1 MHRRAASHM
10 RSGRGGVLRGLRRR
24 RRGSFRAWARRLAGR
39 LALALVLAVF
49 LPVFSVAVGAQPG
62 TDLGVC
68 MRTSPETAAFRTG
81 GDFAPDGPPRGGAF
95 TPGNSFVSA
104 AVQCAESFAAA
115 NLVGIGMNIWGGLA
129 VIITIWTGIQ
139 MMFGGGF
146 AVGEVV
152 SLVLLLGFPW
162 AVLTFYNTA
171 VGTPWGNM
179 TFSYMVSGMGQ
190 VVGARLVL
198 GTFEAFQAVVYD
210 AVTSIWSSET
220 FKGALAQTEEQA
232 GDAAESP
239 GMLATLKGLLTGAVE
254 GVYSL
259 LFGWI
264 MGLIEAIART
274 IVVLLLALL
283 FIGLLIIP
291 AVVAYCS
298 YLWGY
303 FSLLVAII
311 LGPLL
316 IPWVLIPQLQFLAW
330 GWFRTL
336 LGAGVHMM
344 VAGACFAVVGQ
355 ILMIPIMRFQTLVT
369 LANAQPVVE
378 AVSVHPLGLL
388 AGTAGVALGAGLAAI
403 TESLPLILV
412 AYLGAFK
419 IGEITAMIMNGGS
432 MPASGIGDRMRSMG
446 SMRSTGRS
454 LGMMAGRGAA
464 TAAATAGAAVATGGT
479 AAAAVA
485 AGRVLSQATRSR

>member
-1 MHRRAASHM
+1 MHRRAASHT
-10 RSGRGGVLRGLRRR
+10 RSGRGGVLRRLRRR
-24 RRGSFRAWARRLAGR
+24 RSGSFRAWARRLAGR
-39 LALALVLAVF
+39 LAVALILAAF

-95 TPGNSFVSA
+95 TPGNSFVRA

-190 VVGARLVL
+190 VVGARLVF
-198 GTFEAFQAVVYD
+198 GTFEAFQGTVYD
-210 AVTSIWSSET
+210 AVTRIWSSET
-220 FKGALAQTEEQA
+220 FQGALAQTEEES

-239 GMLATLKGLLTGAVE
+239 GVLATLKGLITGAVE

-283 FIGLLIIP
+283 FIGLLILP

-344 VAGACFAVVGQ
+344 VAGACFAVVAQ
-355 ILMIPIMRFQTLVT
+355 ILMIPIIRFSTLVT
-369 LANAQPVVE
+369 AANSQPVVE
-378 AVSVHPLGLL
+378 AISVHPLGLL
-388 AGTAGVALGAGLAAI
+388 AGTAGVALAAGLAAI

-432 MPASGIGDRMRSMG
+432 MPASGLGERMRSMG

>member
-1 MHRRAASHM
+1 
-10 RSGRGGVLRGLRRR
+10 
-24 RRGSFRAWARRLAGR
+24 
-39 LALALVLAVF
+39 
-49 LPVFSVAVGAQPG
+49 
-62 TDLGVC
+62 
-68 MRTSPETAAFRTG
+68 
-81 GDFAPDGPPRGGAF
+81 
-95 TPGNSFVSA
+95 
-104 AVQCAESFAAA
+104 
-115 NLVGIGMNIWGGLA
+115 
-129 VIITIWTGIQ
+129 
-139 MMFGGGF
+139 
-146 AVGEVV
+146 
-152 SLVLLLGFPW
+152 
-162 AVLTFYNTA
+162 
-171 VGTPWGNM
+171 
-179 TFSYMVSGMGQ
+179 MVSGMGQ
-190 VVGARLVL
+190 VVGAQLVL

-344 VAGACFAVVGQ
+344 VAGACFAVVAQ
-355 ILMIPIMRFQTLVT
+355 ILMIPIIRFSTLVT

-378 AVSVHPLGLL
+378 ADLRASGGP
-388 AGTAGVALGAGLAAI
+388 AGRDGRRRAFGAGLAAI

-412 AYLGAFK
+412 AYLGRLQDRGDHGDDHERRIDARDRASA
-419 IGEITAMIMNGGS
+419 TACARWAACGARGVRSAHDRRARGGHR
-432 MPASGIGDRMRSMG
+432 G
-446 SMRSTGRS
+446 
-454 LGMMAGRGAA
+454 GRGR
-464 TAAATAGAAVATGGT
+464 GRGRRPGRAAV
-479 AAAAVA
+479 AAVA

>member
-1 MHRRAASHM
+1 MHRRAASHT
-10 RSGRGGVLRGLRRR
+10 RSGRGGVLRRLRRR
-24 RRGSFRAWARRLAGR
+24 RPGSFRAWARRLAGR
-39 LALALVLAVF
+39 LAVALILAAF
-49 LPVFSVAVGAQPG
+49 LPVFSVAVGAQGPA
-62 TDLGVC
+62 DLGVC
-68 MRTSPETAAFRTG
+68 MRTSPETAAFRPG

-95 TPGNSFVSA
+95 TPGNSFVRA

-115 NLVGIGMNIWGGLA
+115 NLVGIGLRIWGGLA
-129 VIITIWTGIQ
+129 VIITVWTGIQ

-171 VGTPWGNM
+171 VGTPWGDM
-179 TFSYMVSGMGQ
+179 TFSHMVSGMGQ
-190 VVGARLVL
+190 VVGAQLVL
-198 GTFEAFQAVVYD
+198 GTFAAFQGAVYD

-220 FKGALAQTEEQA
+220 FKAALAQTEEQT
-232 GDAAESP
+232 GDTAESP

-254 GVYSL
+254 GVYNL

-344 VAGACFAVVGQ
+344 VAGACFAVVAQ
-355 ILMIPIMRFQTLVT
+355 ILMIPIIRFKTLVM
-369 LANAQPVVE
+369 LANTQPVVE
-378 AVSVHPLGLL
+378 AISVNPLGLL

-432 MPASGIGDRMRSMG
+432 MPASGLGDRMRSMG

-464 TAAATAGAAVATGGT
+464 TAAATAGAAAAAGG
-479 AAAAVA
+479 AGAAAVA
-485 AGRVLSQATRSR
+485 AGRVLSQTTRGR

>member
-1 MHRRAASHM
+1 MNARRV
-10 RSGRGGVLRGLRRR
+10 RSGRGGVLRRLRRWR
-24 RRGSFRAWARRLAGR
+24 TGSFRAWARRLAGR
-39 LALALVLAVF
+39 LAVALVLAAF
-49 LPVFSVAVGAQPG
+49 LPFFSVAVGAQV

-68 MRTSPETAAFRTG
+68 MRTSPETAAFRPG
-81 GDFAPDGPPRGGAF
+81 GDFDPAGPPRGGAF

-104 AVQCAESFAAA
+104 AVQCAESFAAT
-115 NLVGIGMNIWGGLA
+115 NLVPIGLNLWAGLA
-129 VIITIWTGIQ
+129 VIITIWTGVQI
-139 MMFGGGF
+139 MFSGSFGI
-146 AVGEVV
+146 GEIV
-152 SLVLLLGFPW
+152 SLVLLLGFPF
-162 AVLTFYNTA
+162 AVLTFYNTN
-171 VGTPWGNM
+171 VGTPWGDM
-179 TFSYMVSGMGQ
+179 TFSDMVSGMGQ
-190 VVGARLVL
+190 VVGARLVF

-220 FKGALAQTEEQA
+220 FKGALAQTEEQT
-232 GDAAESP
+232 GDAAEAP
-239 GMLATLKGLLTGAVE
+239 GLLATLKGLFTAAAE
-254 GVYSL
+254 GVYTL

-264 MGLIEAIART
+264 MGLIEAIARSLVLLLL
-274 IVVLLLALL
+274 ILLFVVLLVLPV
-283 FIGLLIIP
+283 I
-291 AVVAYCS
+291 VAYCS

-344 VAGACFAVVGQ
+344 VAGACFAVVAQ
-355 ILMIPIMRFQTLVT
+355 ILMIPIIRFSTLVT
-369 LANAQPVVE
+369 LANSQPVVE
-378 AVSVHPLGLL
+378 AISVHPLGLL
-388 AGTAGVALGAGLAAI
+388 AGTAGVALSAGLAAI

-432 MPASGIGDRMRSMG
+432 MPGSGLGDRTRSMG

-454 LGMMAGRGAA
+454 LGMIGGRGAA
-464 TAAATAGAAVATGGT
+464 TAAATAAAGVATGG
-479 AAAAVA
+479 AAVAAVA
-485 AGRVLSQATRSR
+485 AGKVLSQATRGR

>member
-1 MHRRAASHM
+1 MHRRAASHP
-10 RSGRGGVLRGLRRR
+10 RSGRRGVLRRLRRR
-24 RRGSFRAWARRLAGR
+24 SGRGSFRAWARRLAGR
-39 LALALVLAVF
+39 LAAALVLVAF
-49 LPVFSVAVGAQPG
+49 LPVFSVTVGAQPAA
-62 TDLGVC
+62 DLGVC
-68 MRTSPETAAFRTG
+68 MRNSPETAAFRPG

-95 TPGNSFVSA
+95 TPGNSFVRA
-104 AVQCAESFAAA
+104 AVQCAESFAAT
-115 NLVGIGMNIWGGLA
+115 NLVPIGWNIWGGLA
-129 VIITIWTGIQ
+129 IIITIWTGIQ
-139 MMFGGGF
+139 MMFSGGF
-146 AVGEVV
+146 AIGDVV

-162 AVLTFYNTA
+162 AVLNFYNTA
-171 VGTPWGNM
+171 VGTPWGDM
-179 TFSYMVSGMGQ
+179 TFSHMVSGMGK
-190 VVGARLVL
+190 VVGAQLVF
-198 GTFEAFQAVVYD
+198 GTFEAFQGAVYD
-210 AVTSIWSSET
+210 AVTRIWSSET
-220 FKGALAQTEEQA
+220 FKGALAQTEEQT

-239 GMLATLKGLLTGAVE
+239 GILATLKGLLTGAVE
-254 GVYSL
+254 GVYAL

-344 VAGACFAVVGQ
+344 VAGACFAVVAQ
-355 ILMIPIMRFQTLVT
+355 ILMIPIIRFSTLVT
-369 LANAQPVVE
+369 AANSQPVVE
-378 AVSVHPLGLL
+378 AISVHPVGLL
-388 AGTAGVALGAGLAAI
+388 AGTAGVALSAGLAAI

-432 MPASGIGDRMRSMG
+432 MPGSGLGDRMRSMG

-454 LGMMAGRGAA
+454 LGMIGGRGAA
-464 TAAATAGAAVATGGT
+464 TAATAAAGVATGG
-479 AAAAVA
+479 AAVAAVA
-485 AGRVLSQATRSR
+485 AGKVLSQATRSR

>member
-1 MHRRAASHM
+1 
-10 RSGRGGVLRGLRRR
+10 
-24 RRGSFRAWARRLAGR
+24 
-39 LALALVLAVF
+39 
-49 LPVFSVAVGAQPG
+49 
-62 TDLGVC
+62 
-68 MRTSPETAAFRTG
+68 
-81 GDFAPDGPPRGGAF
+81 
-95 TPGNSFVSA
+95 
-104 AVQCAESFAAA
+104 
-115 NLVGIGMNIWGGLA
+115 
-129 VIITIWTGIQ
+129 

-179 TFSYMVSGMGQ
+179 TFSTLVSGMGQ
-190 VVGARLVL
+190 VVGARLVF
-198 GTFEAFQAVVYD
+198 GTFAAFQDVVYD

-220 FKGALAQTEEQA
+220 FKGALAQAEEES

-239 GMLATLKGLLTGAVE
+239 GWLATLKGLFTGAVE
-254 GVYSL
+254 GLYTL

-264 MGLIEAIART
+264 MGLIEAVART
-274 IVVLLLALL
+274 VVVLLLALL

-344 VAGACFAVVGQ
+344 VAGACFAVVAQ
-355 ILMIPIMRFQTLVT
+355 ILMIPIIRFKH
-369 LANAQPVVE
+369 AGD
-378 AVSVHPLGLL
+378 VSPTRSRWSRLSPCIRW
-388 AGTAGVALGAGLAAI
+388 ACWPGTAGVALSAGLAAI

-419 IGEITAMIMNGGS
+419 IGEITGMIMNGGS
-432 MPASGIGDRMRSMG
+432 MPGSGLSDRMRSMG

-454 LGMMAGRGAA
+454 LGMIAGRGAA
-464 TAAATAGAAVATGGT
+464 TAAATAGAAVVTGGT